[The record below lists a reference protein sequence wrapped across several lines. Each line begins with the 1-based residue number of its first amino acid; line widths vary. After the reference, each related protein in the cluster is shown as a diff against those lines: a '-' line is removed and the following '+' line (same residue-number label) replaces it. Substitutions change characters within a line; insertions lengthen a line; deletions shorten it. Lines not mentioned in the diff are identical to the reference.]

1 MQVETIVWDMTY
13 ACSLRCIHCYSE
25 SGRRPAGARREEVL
39 RIAEEI
45 ARVKPRDVA
54 LSGGE
59 PFLAPGWEEAV
70 QCLHSAGIA
79 VSVYVSGWL
88 MDEALAER
96 LAGTMTRV
104 CVSVDGARAST
115 HDAIRGREGSFERAM
130 VALELLA
137 HQKRERL
144 ARGEPCYSLEVEMTV
159 MRSNLAETELL
170 VQELSRRFPGLDG
183 LRLGMAIPGG
193 LAADEDFE
201 ERELLTDA
209 ESLALLASKPRLAAL
224 ASSGVRVAVTD
235 VRPLFAQREPGA
247 PRLPMAHLEPDG
259 QLRAFET
266 CEAKVGNVLE
276 EPFEVLWERALAW
289 RGEAFV
295 VEQFGAIRSLRDW
308 ARASRALDQRFG
320 SAEDLARIARRPR
333 RTLSSGPP
341 GSGYSR

>member
-1 MQVETIVWDMTY
+1 MQVAIIVWDMTY

-25 SGRRPAGARREEVL
+25 SGRRPAKSRRDEVL
-39 RIAEEI
+39 RIAGEI

-59 PFLAPGWEEAV
+59 PFLAPGWQEAV
-70 QCLHSAGIA
+70 QCLRGAGIA
-79 VSVYVSGWL
+79 VSVYASGWI
-88 MDEALAER
+88 MDEAIAR
-96 LAGTMTRV
+96 TLAGSVARV

-115 HDAIRGREGSFERAM
+115 HDAIRGREGSFGRAM
-130 VALELLA
+130 AALELLA
-137 HQKRERL
+137 RQKQERL
-144 ARGEPCYSLEVEMTV
+144 ARGEPCYSLEAEMTV

-170 VQELSRRFPGLDG
+170 VQELSSRFPGLDG

-201 ERELLTDA
+201 QRELLTAD
-209 ESLALLASKPRLAAL
+209 ESLALLASKPRLATL
-224 ASSGVRVAVTD
+224 ASPGVRVAVTD
-235 VRPLFAQREPGA
+235 VRPLFTQHVPGA

-295 VEQFGAIRSLRDW
+295 VEQFSTIQTPQDW
-308 ARASRALDQRFG
+308 ARASRALDRRFG
-320 SAEDLARIARRPR
+320 SEEDRARIARRTR
-333 RTLSSGPP
+333 RTLSPEA
-341 GSGYSR
+341 